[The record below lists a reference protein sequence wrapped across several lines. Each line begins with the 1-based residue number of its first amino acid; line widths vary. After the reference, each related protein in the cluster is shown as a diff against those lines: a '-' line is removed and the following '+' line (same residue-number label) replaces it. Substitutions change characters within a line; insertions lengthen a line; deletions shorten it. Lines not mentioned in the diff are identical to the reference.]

1 MCAEGRI
8 AIRGEAP
15 LYQSRAPFAA
25 VGLSALLAAN
35 AEAEGLA
42 ATRSNQP
49 GIQPH
54 SPNQSPL
61 MMPWFAPS
69 QNSIITYSMQSQTV
83 NLSPHT
89 KVGLP
94 ASCMH

>member
-1 MCAEGRI
+1 MCAEGCI
-8 AIRGEAP
+8 AIRAEAP

-54 SPNQSPL
+54 SPRPL
-61 MMPWFAPS
+61 ATCPYPWL
-69 QNSIITYSMQSQTV
+69 
-83 NLSPHT
+83 LSLT
-89 KVGLP
+89 ARALST
-94 ASCMH
+94 AA